1 MQAPAALLL
10 AAFLLPC
17 VGVHRGVLAQG
28 RPVVGVDGD
37 RIADRP
43 LKLRPHAMVLSGGK
57 RFTLNLPEGYDITVA
72 IDGLKR
78 LRFMAKAPDG
88 RYFATDMYDRTD
100 NTKGTVYILDGFDS
114 TRGRFSRA
122 VPYLTRLR
130 NPNSIAFHTDS
141 TGAHWFYL
149 ALTDCL
155 LRYRFTPGDTIPGAA
170 PDTLARFPAYGLSYK
185 YGGWHLTRTVV
196 VGGDGKLYVAVGSS
210 CNACEEKEEVR
221 ASMLRMDPD
230 GRNQEIIARG
240 LRNAV
245 GVRWVSG
252 GLWATNMGADHL
264 GDDRPDD
271 AVYAIAPG
279 ANYGWPS
286 CYLYRGAVY
295 ADTLFRALPS
305 RVDPRTVPAPYAS
318 FRAHSAPLGLEY
330 FGGFPDAALNNFFL
344 VALHGSGNVPLKRGY
359 TVARVKHGAVVR
371 DFITGFLRNGKIN
384 GRPCDIL
391 RVGLNSFFVTDDHAG
406 AVYYVRY
413 VAGR

>member
-1 MQAPAALLL
+1 MQASAALPLAVLL
-10 AAFLLPC
+10 LFC
-17 VGVHRGVLAQG
+17 
-28 RPVVGVDGD
+28 VGVDGGARAQSRQAGGVD
-37 RIADRP
+37 DQRVVDRP
-43 LKLRPHAMVLSGGK
+43 LKLKPHVIVLSGGK

-88 RYFATDMYDRTD
+88 RYFVTDMYDRTD
-100 NTKGTVYILDGFDS
+100 NTKGTVYILDGFNPEH
-114 TRGRFSRA
+114 GRFSRA
-122 VPYLTRLR
+122 LPYLTRLR

-141 TGAHWFYL
+141 AGAHWLYL

-155 LRYRFTPGDTIPGAA
+155 LRYRFSPGETVPGAA

-185 YGGWHLTRTVV
+185 YGGWHLTRTVAI
-196 VGGDGKLYVAVGSS
+196 GGDGKLYVAVGSS

-221 ASMLRMDPD
+221 ASMLRMDLD

-252 GLWATNMGADHL
+252 ALWATNMGADHL

-271 AVYAIAPG
+271 AMYAITPG
-279 ANYGWPS
+279 VNYGWPS
-286 CYLYRGAVY
+286 CYIYRGAAY

-305 RVDPRTVPAPYAS
+305 RVDPRTVPVPYAS

-330 FGGFPDAALNNFFL
+330 FGGFPDPALDNFFL

-359 TVARVKHGAVVR
+359 TVARVKHGAAVR

-391 RVGLNSFFVTDDHAG
+391 RVDANSFFVTDDHSG

-413 VAGR
+413 AAAR

>member
-1 MQAPAALLL
+1 MQALAALLL
-10 AAFLLPC
+10 AVPLLLG
-17 VGVHRGVLAQG
+17 VGSDGGVRAQS
-28 RPVVGVDGD
+28 RQAVGVDD
-37 RIADRP
+37 QRVVDRP
-43 LKLRPHAMVLSGGK
+43 LKLKPHPIVLSGGK

-78 LRFMAKAPDG
+78 VRFMAKAPDG

-100 NTKGTVYILDGFDS
+100 NTKGTVYLLDGFDP

-141 TGAHWFYL
+141 AGAHWLYL

-155 LRYRFTPGDTIPGAA
+155 LRYRFTPGDTVPGAA

-196 VGGDGKLYVAVGSS
+196 VGGDGRLYVAVGSS
-210 CNACEEKEEVR
+210 CNACEEKEGVR
-221 ASMLRMDPD
+221 ASMLRMDLD

-245 GVRWVSG
+245 GVRWASDA
-252 GLWATNMGADHL
+252 LWATNMGADHL

-271 AVYAIAPG
+271 AVYAITPG
-279 ANYGWPS
+279 VNYGWPS
-286 CYLYRGAVY
+286 CYLYRGRVY
-295 ADTLFRALPS
+295 ADSLFRASPS
-305 RVDPRTVPAPYAS
+305 RVDPRTVPVPYAS

-330 FGGFPDAALNNFFL
+330 FGGFPDAALDNFFL

-371 DFITGFLRNGKIN
+371 DFITGFLRDGKIY

-391 RVGLNSFFVTDDHAG
+391 RVDASSFFVTDDHAG
-406 AVYYVRY
+406 AVYYVRH
-413 VAGR
+413 VGAR